1 MKSQSSLLI
10 VSLRGARR
18 ATKQSFNPIV
28 AVGTTSCRVLESVA
42 QSKAYSGST
51 DIFIYPSYKFQIVDA
66 LITNFHL
73 PYSTLLMLVCA
84 FGGYDLQVRL
94 QLTNDLI
101 NQQSNDLKELDEKYF
116 SSIRPPQSSSND
128 NSRFD

>member
-1 MKSQSSLLI
+1 MR
-10 VSLRGARR
+10 VSE
-18 ATKQSFNPIV
+18 KQ
-28 AVGTTSCRVLESVA
+28 
-42 QSKAYSGST
+42 
-51 DIFIYPSYKFQIVDA
+51 
-66 LITNFHL
+66 
-73 PYSTLLMLVCA
+73 LLMLLDVLKDSLRIKGA